1 MYNVTEK
8 PFYIITL
15 NTLPPNLFNTEMKS
29 VPTMGAINMRSAE
42 DNYVVFIGLVSSN
55 CCLVNFNTNRKNG
68 EKGVVNGKKYIK
80 GYSQKKG

>member
-29 VPTMGAINMRSAE
+29 VPNMGAINMRSAE
-42 DNYVVFIGLVSSN
+42 DNYLVYAPLHS
-55 CCLVNFNTNRKNG
+55 T
-68 EKGVVNGKKYIK
+68 
-80 GYSQKKG
+80 